1 MAGSGVDAAVLVP
14 LDAHDDYVAG
24 VLADYPKTFAAIAG
38 SAKLRAGGAR
48 GVESIRT
55 RRNRFGFHGLRTQWL
70 GEPGQPATESPAFP
84 VLIWHRSGPPD
95 VGPRRHKGGGSLRSQ
110 ETRIGNEVALPSTIA
125 SSMPVSR
132 IREIMELAWEDPEVI
147 HLEVGEPDFPTP
159 PHIVD
164 AAHEAA
170 RAGHTRY
177 APNAGLPELREALAN
192 KVARRNGYGARPEQ
206 VVVTQGGIQALYL
219 VLRALLEPGDEVLL
233 PDPAWPNFRMIAHL
247 LGARVLPYPLV
258 AEGDFLPRPED
269 LERLVT
275 PRTRAILVNS
285 PSNPLGTV
293 LPRELAQT
301 LLAFARSRGL
311 WFIADEVY
319 DELAFDDDFVSVG
332 SVAGPDDRLVSVY
345 SFSKVYAMTGW
356 RVGYLVAPPDLAQL
370 LTGMQEPIVSCVNTP
385 AQLAALAAVTGPRQ
399 VVREMRD
406 AYRERRDELLE
417 ILDSGNLPS
426 GRPSGAFYVWTDI
439 SGAGMP
445 SMDLARS
452 LIEREHVAVAPGSAF
467 GELGE
472 GYVRLS
478 LASSREDL
486 LDGASRL
493 VRFVHHKGAASK

>member
-1 MAGSGVDAAVLVP
+1 M
-14 LDAHDDYVAG
+14 
-24 VLADYPKTFAAIAG
+24 
-38 SAKLRAGGAR
+38 
-48 GVESIRT
+48 
-55 RRNRFGFHGLRTQWL
+55 
-70 GEPGQPATESPAFP
+70 
-84 VLIWHRSGPPD
+84 
-95 VGPRRHKGGGSLRSQ
+95 RSQ
-110 ETRIGNEVALPSTIA
+110 QTRIGNEHALPSSIA
-125 SSMPVSR
+125 SSMPLSR
-132 IREIMELAWEDPEVI
+132 IREVMELAWQDPQAI

-159 PHIVD
+159 SHIVE

-170 RAGHTRY
+170 QAGHTRY
-177 APNAGLPELREALAN
+177 APNAGLPELREALAD
-192 KVARRNGYGARPEQ
+192 KVAQRNGYEARPGQ

-247 LGARVLPYPLV
+247 LGARVLSYPLL

-293 LPRELAQT
+293 LPRELART
-301 LLAFARSRGL
+301 LLDFARRRSL

-319 DELAFDDDFVSVG
+319 DELTFDGAFVSVG
-332 SVAGPDDRLVSVY
+332 SVAEPDDRLVSVY

-356 RVGYLVAPPDLAQL
+356 RVGYLVAPPDLATL
-370 LTGMQEPIVSCVNTP
+370 LTGMQEPIISCVNTP
-385 AQLAALAAVTGPRQ
+385 AQMAALAALSGPQR

-406 AYRERRDELLE
+406 SYRERRDELLE
-417 ILDSGNLPS
+417 ILDRGDLTSTL
-426 GRPSGAFYVWTDI
+426 PSGAFYVWADI
-439 SGAGMP
+439 SEAGMP
-445 SMDLARS
+445 SMEFARY

-486 LDGASRL
+486 IEGTSRL
-493 VRFVHHKGAASK
+493 VRFVDLLSQERTRE

>member
-1 MAGSGVDAAVLVP
+1 
-14 LDAHDDYVAG
+14 
-24 VLADYPKTFAAIAG
+24 
-38 SAKLRAGGAR
+38 
-48 GVESIRT
+48 
-55 RRNRFGFHGLRTQWL
+55 
-70 GEPGQPATESPAFP
+70 
-84 VLIWHRSGPPD
+84 
-95 VGPRRHKGGGSLRSQ
+95 LRSQ
-110 ETRIGNEVALPSTIA
+110 QTRIGNEHALPSSIA

-132 IREIMELAWEDPEVI
+132 IREVMELAWQDPQAI

-159 PHIVD
+159 SHIVE

-177 APNAGLPELREALAN
+177 APNAGLPQLREALAD
-192 KVARRNGYGARPEQ
+192 KVSRRNGYEARPEQ

-247 LGARVLPYPLV
+247 LGARVLPYPLL
-258 AEGDFLPRPED
+258 AEGDFRPRPED

-293 LPRELAQT
+293 LPRELAET
-301 LLAFARSRGL
+301 LLDFARRRSL

-319 DELAFDDDFVSVG
+319 DELTFDGAFVSVG
-332 SVAGPDDRLVSVY
+332 SVAEPDDRLVSIY

-356 RVGYLVAPPDLAQL
+356 RVGYLVAPPDLATL
-370 LTGMQEPIVSCVNTP
+370 LTGMQEPIISCVNTP
-385 AQLAALAAVTGPRQ
+385 AQMAALAALSGPQQ

-406 AYRERRDELLE
+406 AYRVRRDELLE
-417 ILDSGNLPS
+417 ILDRGDLAST
-426 GRPSGAFYVWTDI
+426 RPSGAFYVWADV
-439 SGAGMP
+439 SEAGMP
-445 SMDLARS
+445 SMEFARS

-486 LDGASRL
+486 IEGTSRL
-493 VRFVHHKGAASK
+493 VRFVDLLSQERTRE

>member
-1 MAGSGVDAAVLVP
+1 MRPQD
-14 LDAHDDYVAG
+14 
-24 VLADYPKTFAAIAG
+24 
-38 SAKLRAGGAR
+38 
-48 GVESIRT
+48 
-55 RRNRFGFHGLRTQWL
+55 
-70 GEPGQPATESPAFP
+70 
-84 VLIWHRSGPPD
+84 
-95 VGPRRHKGGGSLRSQ
+95 
-110 ETRIGNEVALPSTIA
+110 TRIGQEPARPSTIA

-132 IREIMELAWEDPEVI
+132 IREIMDLAWEDPEAI

-159 PHIVD
+159 THIIE

-177 APNAGLPELREALAN
+177 APNAGLPELREALAQ
-192 KVARRNGYGARPEQ
+192 KISGRNGYGASQ
-206 VVVTQGGIQALYL
+206 DQIVVTQGGIQALYL

-258 AEGDFLPRPED
+258 AEGDFLPRIED

-293 LPRELAQT
+293 LPRELART
-301 LLAFARSRGL
+301 LLEFARKHGL

-319 DELAFDDDFVSVG
+319 DELVFDDTFVSVG
-332 SVAGPDDRLVSVY
+332 SVADPEDRLVSVY

-356 RVGYLVAPPDLAQL
+356 RVGYLVAPPDLATI

-385 AQLAALAAVTGPRQ
+385 TQMAALAALNGPQQ
-399 VVREMRD
+399 VVGEMRN
-406 AYRERRDELLE
+406 AYKERRDELLE
-417 ILDSGNLPS
+417 VLDLGDLPS
-426 GRPSGAFYVWTDI
+426 SRPSGAFYVWTDI
-439 SGAGMP
+439 SAAGMP

-452 LIEREHVAVAPGSAF
+452 LIETEHVAVAPGSAF

-478 LASSREDL
+478 LASSKEDL
-486 LDGASRL
+486 LEGASRL
-493 VRFVHHKGAASK
+493 VEFVQSQGED

>member
-1 MAGSGVDAAVLVP
+1 MRP
-14 LDAHDDYVAG
+14 
-24 VLADYPKTFAAIAG
+24 
-38 SAKLRAGGAR
+38 
-48 GVESIRT
+48 
-55 RRNRFGFHGLRTQWL
+55 
-70 GEPGQPATESPAFP
+70 
-84 VLIWHRSGPPD
+84 
-95 VGPRRHKGGGSLRSQ
+95 Q
-110 ETRIGNEVALPSTIA
+110 ETRIGQEPARPSTIA

-132 IREIMELAWEDPEVI
+132 IREIMDLAWEDPEAI

-159 PHIVD
+159 PHIIE
-164 AAHEAA
+164 AAHEAG

-177 APNAGLPELREALAN
+177 APNAGVPELREALAG
-192 KVARRNGYGARPEQ
+192 KVSGRNGYEAGPEQ

-219 VLRALLEPGDEVLL
+219 TLRAILEPGDEVLL

-293 LPRELAQT
+293 LPRGLAQT
-301 LLAFARSRGL
+301 LLEFARKHGL

-319 DELAFDDDFVSVG
+319 DELVFDDTFVSVG
-332 SVAGPDDRLVSVY
+332 AVADPDDRLVSVY

-356 RVGYLVAPPDLAQL
+356 RVGYLVAPSDLATI

-385 AQLAALAAVTGPRQ
+385 TQMAALAALNGPQQ
-399 VVREMRD
+399 VVGEMRD
-406 AYRERRDELLE
+406 AYKERRDELLE
-417 ILDSGNLPS
+417 VLDRGVLPS
-426 GRPSGAFYVWTDI
+426 SQPSGAFYVWTDV
-439 SGAGMP
+439 SAAGMP

-452 LIEREHVAVAPGSAF
+452 LIQTEHVAVAPGSAF
-467 GELGE
+467 GGLGE

-478 LASSREDL
+478 LASSKEDL
-486 LDGASRL
+486 LEGASRL
-493 VRFVHHKGAASK
+493 VRFVHRQGEARGQE